1 MAPRAENP
9 DSPYAAYRIAVG
21 VAYCGDPQTG
31 TTQIACVVQCAIPTR
46 RLRA

>member
-1 MAPRAENP
+1 VAE
-9 DSPYAAYRIAVG
+9 V

-31 TTQIACVVQCAIPTR
+31 TTHIACVVQCAIPTR